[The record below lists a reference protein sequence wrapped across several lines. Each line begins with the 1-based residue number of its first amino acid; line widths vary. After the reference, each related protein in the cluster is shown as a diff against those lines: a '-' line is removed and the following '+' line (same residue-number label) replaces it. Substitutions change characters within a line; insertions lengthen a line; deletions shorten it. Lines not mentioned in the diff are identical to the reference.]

1 MQLLNF
7 AIIKLTFC
15 LILGIIIGYFFDISV
30 LVALILSSVFIVVL
44 GVTYLVAKKKI
55 TKSIWFGLF
64 AFLTMVSVG
73 ILTTNLHNQKQFS
86 NHYTHQISTGT
97 EATNTITFR
106 IREVLKP
113 NRYYNKYVVNI
124 LKVNDK
130 STFGKCLLNIEK
142 DSLITLLNVDAT
154 FIGKTEFQEIYEPL
168 NPFQFNY
175 KNYLEKKYIYHQLVL
190 KEREILRANSN
201 SPTLLGVAD
210 AVRNHINKKL
220 QLFHFKPDELAIINA
235 LLLGQRQDIS
245 EEVYTSYANAGVIH
259 ILAVSGLHVGIIL
272 LILSY
277 VLKPLDM
284 FKYGKLIRTILLVS
298 LLWSFALIA
307 GLSASITRAV
317 TMFSIVA
324 VAINLKRP
332 TNIYNT
338 LAISMFV
345 ILLFKPLFLFDVGFQ
360 LSYLAVFAIVSIA
373 PYLYKLWKPKNKI
386 LDIYWH
392 TLTITISAQF
402 GILPISLFY
411 FHQFPGLFFVSNLL
425 IVPLLGI
432 LLSFGI
438 LLILLA
444 ILNLL
449 PQFLANVYG
458 FIINWMNI
466 LVDWVS
472 QQESFLFNDIPFNVW
487 YVLASYI
494 LIITFFRLVFNRNFS
509 NLKYFLIGLLC
520 VQCVFIY
527 THFRKPSNEFVVF
540 HKSRHSL
547 VAHTNNDKTLI
558 GHDLDSVSKF
568 INSSIKDYSVGNF
581 IKHIKE
587 DTLRPI
593 YQLNDKILLVVDSLS
608 VYKVKSFK
616 PEYVLLRQSPKV
628 NLNRLIDSI
637 KPKQIIADGSNYKS
651 YITRWEL
658 ICKKRKLPFH
668 QTGKNGAF
676 TIQY

>member
-1 MQLLNF
+1 M
-7 AIIKLTFC
+7 KVVVHTFNQ
-15 LILGIIIGYFFDISV
+15 ISLGISWCNAFIPNRAYFCID
-30 LVALILSSVFIVVL
+30 LP
-44 GVTYLVAKKKI
+44 
-55 TKSIWFGLF
+55 
-64 AFLTMVSVG
+64 FLT
-73 ILTTNLHNQKQFS
+73 IQF
-86 NHYTHQISTGT
+86 
-97 EATNTITFR
+97 F
-106 IREVLKP
+106 
-113 NRYYNKYVVNI
+113 
-124 LKVNDK
+124 
-130 STFGKCLLNIEK
+130 
-142 DSLITLLNVDAT
+142 
-154 FIGKTEFQEIYEPL
+154 
-168 NPFQFNY
+168 
-175 KNYLEKKYIYHQLVL
+175 
-190 KEREILRANSN
+190 
-201 SPTLLGVAD
+201 
-210 AVRNHINKKL
+210 
-220 QLFHFKPDELAIINA
+220 
-235 LLLGQRQDIS
+235 
-245 EEVYTSYANAGVIH
+245 
-259 ILAVSGLHVGIIL
+259 
-272 LILSY
+272 
-277 VLKPLDM
+277 
-284 FKYGKLIRTILLVS
+284 
-298 LLWSFALIA
+298 
-307 GLSASITRAV
+307 
-317 TMFSIVA
+317 
-324 VAINLKRP
+324 
-332 TNIYNT
+332 
-338 LAISMFV
+338 
-345 ILLFKPLFLFDVGFQ
+345 
-360 LSYLAVFAIVSIA
+360 
-373 PYLYKLWKPKNKI
+373 LWKPKNKI